1 MGINTMMELAGFSFR
16 KFRVG
21 GKNCRKSRKTV
32 RKRKNFRKLRKT
44 AWKRK
49 NLGELWGDRHRGDKP
64 GFWVFFWIPP
74 PLLKTLTSDKS
85 LWHPFFETGYRSY
98 STVWTHNDGNVGET
112 VFFCTMS
119 HPLHSPKIQFLN
131 FGIVSHLRRIYLVY
145 NLYFVD
151 QLIVPKIISLIF
163 ISEKER
169 RIAKLV
175 TFSWNQNGV
184 N

>member
-21 GKNCRKSRKTV
+21 GDKLSKIPKNCAKTEEFP
-32 RKRKNFRKLRKT
+32 KIAKNCMKT
-44 AWKRK
+44 KEFGGIMGGQAQGGQTRI
-49 NLGELWGDRHRGDKP
+49 LS
-64 GFWVFFWIPP
+64 FFLDPP